1 MICTQT
7 LQRHTCSVSCLAVSR
22 GCVFSGALDG
32 LIKVS
37 AQVLTSNNFIF
48 IGFGMENKWAGV
60 SQSTGRRPLLRK
72 IRDPPLLWEVNK
84 VFDSQSQLKLG
95 KKDSSALSRSNI

>member
-60 SQSTGRRPLLRK
+60 FPNKAFGVGSRFYEKSGIHHCFGR
-72 IRDPPLLWEVNK
+72 
-84 VFDSQSQLKLG
+84 
-95 KKDSSALSRSNI
+95 

>member
-22 GCVFSGALDG
+22 GGVFSGALDG

-37 AQVLTSNNFIF
+37 I
-48 IGFGMENKWAGV
+48 
-60 SQSTGRRPLLRK
+60 
-72 IRDPPLLWEVNK
+72 
-84 VFDSQSQLKLG
+84 LKQETH
-95 KKDSSALSRSNI
+95 SALWRRL

>member
-37 AQVLTSNNFIF
+37 AQVLTSSNGLVSPKVRVGARFYEKSGIYQC
-48 IGFGMENKWAGV
+48 FGK
-60 SQSTGRRPLLRK
+60 
-72 IRDPPLLWEVNK
+72 
-84 VFDSQSQLKLG
+84 
-95 KKDSSALSRSNI
+95 